1 MAGLYYRGVSMI
13 FPDTETNSQ
22 GTTPDQQLYVHR
34 PEQKQL
40 EQPSPLVIDSS
51 AAIEKFPIPC
61 SSGERVNLRQ
71 HGQHLQRRKR
81 ALLTAETAREV
92 FKLRGRLL
100 ESERESGNFCSLFTA
115 RSVLVSQVLDATQQD

>member
-1 MAGLYYRGVSMI
+1 MSMI

-34 PEQKQL
+34 PEQEQL
-40 EQPSPLVIDSS
+40 EQPSSLVIDSS
-51 AAIEKFPIPC
+51 SAIENFAIPC

-71 HGQHLQRRKR
+71 HGHLQRRKR

-92 FKLRGRLL
+92 FTLRGRLV

-115 RSVLVSQVLDATQQD
+115 KSVLVSQVLDATHQD